1 MPPLLDVFSGSAF
14 STITLTDAVNKM
26 PFIPG
31 RAGSLGIF
39 EEFGVSTTSIMVEEK
54 NGVLSMIPT
63 TLRGAPATPNIT
75 GKRKARSLAIPH
87 LASEDTVLP
96 NEVQDVRE
104 FGQENQLQAVQTVVN
119 GRLQEMTSKLDATLE
134 HLRIGALKGTILDSD
149 GSTVIFDLF
158 AEFGV
163 SQITEKDF
171 TFDTAADGDVRT
183 MCHAITR
190 ETEDEMGA
198 KTYDHIHSF
207 CSSTFFD
214 DLVAHSEVRAAYE
227 RWANTNAE
235 IMAGIGSGGVG
246 GASGQAGD
254 FLRIGLA
261 RRAFPFA
268 GIMFEEYRG
277 NVGGV
282 AFIPDDKAIFFP
294 VGVPGLYRNPFAPAD
309 FVEAVNTIGLPR
321 YAKQALDSDFQRWV
335 KLHLQSNPLP
345 ICLIPRVLQ
354 IARRT

>member
-1 MPPLLDVFSGSAF
+1 MALLDVFGGSAF

-26 PFIPG
+26 PFVPG

-39 EEFGVSTTSIMVEEK
+39 EEFGVPTTTIMVEEK
-54 NGVLSMIPT
+54 EGTLSLIPT
-63 TLRGAPATPNIT
+63 TLRGAPATQHVT
-75 GKRKARSLAIPH
+75 DKRAARSLAIPH
-87 LASEDTVLP
+87 LAEEDTVLP

-104 FGQENQLQAVQTVVN
+104 FGQENQLQAVQGVVN
-119 GRLQEMTSKLDATLE
+119 QRLREMTSKLDATLE
-134 HLRIGALKGTILDSD
+134 HLRIGALKGTILDAD
-149 GSTVIFDLF
+149 GSSVIFNLF
-158 AEFGV
+158 TEFGV
-163 SQITEKDF
+163 TQITEKDF
-171 TFDTAADGDVRT
+171 TFDTASDGDVRT

-190 ETEDEMGA
+190 ETEDELGS

-207 CSSTFFD
+207 CSSAFFD

-235 IMAGIGSGGVG
+235 IMASIGSRGAG

-254 FLRIGLA
+254 WLRLGLA
-261 RRAFPFA
+261 RRAFPYA

-277 NVGGV
+277 TVGGV
-282 AFIPDDKAIFFP
+282 AFIPADKAIFFP

-321 YAKQALDSDFQRWV
+321 YAKQAVDAEFARWV